1 MITVICRFCILFQW
15 FTSLLRKCLDCL
27 DFFLYLGTNTHI
39 CENLFSSKD
48 YCLLI
53 LFLDLQFFVNATRDA
68 MCRFSELLLLL
79 LRLLLDFACIEFI
92 YFLAFFFGL
101 ISLALVD
108 FDMHILHLNFI
119 WDKTVTIFYL
129 HTIDSVWVLLFYNWI
144 ELYLPYRANRCD
156 ERNTL
161 LDEISTQMIFQ
172 HEYL

>member
-1 MITVICRFCILFQW
+1 MHACVYIENQMITVICRFCILFQW
-15 FTSLLRKCLDCL
+15 FTSSLRKCLDCL

-92 YFLAFFFGL
+92 YFLAFFFWSHFVGFSRFWYAHTTL
-101 ISLALVD
+101 E
-108 FDMHILHLNFI
+108 
-119 WDKTVTIFYL
+119 FYL
-129 HTIDSVWVLLFYNWI
+129 RQDSSDFLFTYNRFGLGAFVL
-144 ELYLPYRANRCD
+144 
-156 ERNTL
+156 
-161 LDEISTQMIFQ
+161 
-172 HEYL
+172 